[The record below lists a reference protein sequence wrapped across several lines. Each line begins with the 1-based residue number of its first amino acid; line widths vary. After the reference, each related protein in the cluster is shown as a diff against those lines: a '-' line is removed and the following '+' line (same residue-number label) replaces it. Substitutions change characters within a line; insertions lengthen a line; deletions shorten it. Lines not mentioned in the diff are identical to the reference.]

1 MAVKYVMREMPDL
14 AGDGRC
20 VLYPKMVH
28 TRCLDNDEFLDLAAD
43 SSSLSR
49 GELQAALHVVARR
62 MREFLALGYSVKLD
76 DLGTFSARLRLAKG
90 KEREEIGEDEEHRN
104 AQSIVAG
111 KVGFIPSRRLV
122 REMKMECRLERDGEA
137 RRLKKSPYSL
147 EERVALAHEFMEKNM
162 SMTVADYARITRL
175 SRSSATVELRRL
187 RMDEESGITT
197 KGRAPH
203 LVYVRG

>member
-1 MAVKYVMREMPDL
+1 MR
-14 AGDGRC
+14 DGKTHGWWAR
-20 VLYPKMVH
+20 
-28 TRCLDNDEFLDLAAD
+28 TFLVR
-43 SSSLSR
+43 S
-49 GELQAALHVVARR
+49 
-62 MREFLALGYSVKLD
+62 
-76 DLGTFSARLRLAKG
+76 G
-90 KEREEIGEDEEHRN
+90 KDREEIGEDEEHRN

-111 KVGFIPSRRLV
+111 KVGFIPSHRLV